1 MDISSNTRHAY
12 SSRRAA
18 KKMMNTKRYGKN
30 EGLSEQQQKTVSEVM
45 SKVVRNLTWK
55 YPVIRQIETLT
66 MDNVS
71 KDDQISELTK
81 LTDTSVVYRLPP
93 RIPSD

>member
-1 MDISSNTRHAY
+1 
-12 SSRRAA
+12 
-18 KKMMNTKRYGKN
+18 
-30 EGLSEQQQKTVSEVM
+30 
-45 SKVVRNLTWK
+45 LTWK

-71 KDDQISELTK
+71 KDDQIAELTK
-81 LTDTSVVYRLPP
+81 LTDTLVVYSLPP